1 MSGSEKSLRNVSYFS
16 LSSYHGA
23 RLPILPILQ
32 TLRRQKVAGLSP
44 RVLRL
49 LFSLIFPVDDGG
61 GGTGFVLT
69 IDQLV
74 SSSLTIAYG
83 HVGLECPWPSSSLH
97 PLGKA

>member
-49 LFSLIFPVDDGG
+49 LFSLIFPVDGG
-61 GGTGFVLT
+61 GGSGFVLT

>member
-1 MSGSEKSLRNVSYFS
+1 MSYFS

-61 GGTGFVLT
+61 GGSGFVLT

-83 HVGLECPWPSSSLH
+83 HVGPECPWPSSSLH

>member
-23 RLPILPILQ
+23 RLPILQ
-32 TLRRQKVAGLSP
+32 TLRLQKAAGLSP

-49 LFSLIFPVDDGG
+49 LFFLIFPVDDGG
-61 GGTGFVLT
+61 GGSGFVLT